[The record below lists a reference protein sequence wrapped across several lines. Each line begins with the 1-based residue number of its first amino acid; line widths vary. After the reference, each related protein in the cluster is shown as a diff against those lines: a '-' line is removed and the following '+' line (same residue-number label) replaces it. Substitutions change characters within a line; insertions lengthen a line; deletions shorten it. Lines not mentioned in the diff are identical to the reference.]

1 MLTELGIRDL
11 AIIDRLDLTFAP
23 GFNVLTGETGAGK
36 SIIIDAV
43 NLLLGDRASADVV
56 RAGAERTVVEGE
68 FQLSAPLAACLAP
81 ILAEHGLEGDHPE
94 LLVLAREVRANG
106 RSVARVNGRG
116 VTTALLG
123 EIGGLLVDVHGQGEH
138 LSLLRERE
146 HVGLLDRYAGLNG
159 QAAQVTDLAR
169 RVRGVRREL
178 ESLRQD
184 ERARARRIDLL
195 AYQAEEIRAAS
206 LAPGEV
212 EELEAERRR
221 LANAEQ
227 LAELSHEALMM
238 LSGGDTLGEE
248 TGQAEMGALDALGT
262 AEQALSRLARVDPGA
277 TSLVEQLGE
286 AAALLD
292 DLARELAR
300 YRDGIEF
307 NPHRLAEVEERV
319 HLIHGLQR
327 KYGETIADVLAYG
340 ERAAAEL
347 DTISHAEERIAAL
360 ETEETRLLGEVGRLG
375 AALSAARR
383 AAGTRM
389 ARAIEGELADL
400 QMAQARFAV
409 QIAWAAD
416 PAGAAVDSDAAAQ
429 AGETPGRYAF
439 ENHGL
444 DTVAFLVSAN
454 PGEPLKPLAKVASGG
469 ETSRLMLALK
479 TVLGRADE
487 TPTLI
492 FDEIDQGIGGRVG
505 GTVGRKLWGLTREQR
520 SEGAEEP
527 GSRGAGEPRSR
538 GAEEPRSRG
547 AEEPSAI
554 SHQPSAIGHQVLC
567 ITHLPQLAAYGDA
580 HFHVTKR
587 IAGERTVTEVRILAG
602 DGRVTELASMMGADS
617 EAGRTSVTE
626 MMADVGDVKTRI

>member
-1 MLTELGIRDL
+1 MPMLTELRIRDL

-56 RAGAERTVVEGE
+56 RAGAERTEVEGV
-68 FQLSAPLAACLAP
+68 FQLSRCSERPPGAVLT
-81 ILAEHGLEGDHPE
+81 EHGLEGDHPD

-159 QAAQVTDLAR
+159 EVAQVADLAR

-178 ESLRQD
+178 EGLRQD
-184 ERARARRIDLL
+184 ERERARRIDLL
-195 AYQAEEIRAAS
+195 AYQVEEIRAAN
-206 LAPGEV
+206 LAPDEA
-212 EELEAERRR
+212 EALEAERRR

-227 LAELSHEALMM
+227 LAELSNEALVR
-238 LSGGDTLGEE
+238 LSGGDMLGEE
-248 TGQAEMGALDALGT
+248 AGQGALGALDALGT
-262 AEQALSRLARVDPGA
+262 AEQALSRLARLDPGA
-277 TSLVEQLGE
+277 ASLVEQLGE

-292 DLARELAR
+292 DLARELAH

-327 KYGETIADVLAYG
+327 KYGDTIADVLAYG

-347 DTISHAEERIAAL
+347 ETISHAEERIAGL
-360 ETEETRLLGEVGRLG
+360 EAEEAELLAELGRLG

-383 AAGTRM
+383 AAGERM
-389 ARAIEGELADL
+389 ARAIEAELADL
-400 QMAQARFAV
+400 QMAKARFAAS
-409 QIAWAAD
+409 ISWTPD
-416 PAGAAVDSDAAAQ
+416 PSGAVVGADAAAV
-429 AGETPGRYAF
+429 AGQTPGRF
-439 ENHGL
+439 SFDSHGL
-444 DTVAFLVSAN
+444 DAVAFLVSAN

-505 GTVGRKLWGLTREQR
+505 GTVGRKLWGLTRGQGTEDRATGGTRR
-520 SEGAEEP
+520 SGIQLPASSLRPP
-527 GSRGAGEPRSR
+527 GPLHHPPAAVGGVWRRALSRGEAHRRRAHGDR
-538 GAEEPRSRG
+538 GA
-547 AEEPSAI
+547 
-554 SHQPSAIGHQVLC
+554 
-567 ITHLPQLAAYGDA
+567 
-580 HFHVTKR
+580 
-587 IAGERTVTEVRILAG
+587 LAG
-602 DGRVTELASMMGADS
+602 R
-617 EAGRTSVTE
+617 
-626 MMADVGDVKTRI
+626 

>member
-1 MLTELGIRDL
+1 MLTELSIRDL

-56 RAGAERTVVEGE
+56 RAGAERTEVEGV
-68 FQLSAPLAACLAP
+68 FQLSAPLTARLAP
-81 ILAEHGLEGDHPE
+81 LLTEHGLEGDHPD

-106 RSVARVNGRG
+106 RSVARINGRG

-159 QAAQVTDLAR
+159 EAAQVADLAR

-178 ESLRQD
+178 ETLRQD
-184 ERARARRIDLL
+184 ERERARRIDLL
-195 AYQAEEIRAAS
+195 AYQVEEIRAAN
-206 LAPGEV
+206 LAPDEA
-212 EELEAERRR
+212 EALEAERRR

-227 LAELSHEALMM
+227 LAELSNEALVR
-238 LSGGDTLGEE
+238 LSGGDMLGEE
-248 TGQAEMGALDALGT
+248 AGQGAQGALDALGT
-262 AEQALSRLARVDPGA
+262 AEQALSRLARLDPGA
-277 TSLVEQLGE
+277 ASLVEQMGE
-286 AAALLD
+286 IAALLD

-300 YRDGIEF
+300 YRDDVEF

-327 KYGETIADVLAYG
+327 KYGDTLAEVLAYG

-347 DTISHAEERIAAL
+347 EAISHAEERIAGLEAE
-360 ETEETRLLGEVGRLG
+360 ETELLAELGKLG

-383 AAGTRM
+383 AAGERM
-389 ARAIEGELADL
+389 ARAIEAELADL
-400 QMAQARFAV
+400 QMAKARFAASISWT
-409 QIAWAAD
+409 QD
-416 PAGAAVDSDAAAQ
+416 PSGAVVDANAAAAAGQ
-429 AGETPGRYAF
+429 APGRF
-439 ENHGL
+439 SFDSHGL
-444 DTVAFLVSAN
+444 DAVAFLVSAN

-505 GTVGRKLWGLTREQR
+505 GTVGRKLWGLTCD
-520 SEGAEEP
+520 EGRRTNDEN
-527 GSRGAGEPRSR
+527 
-538 GAEEPRSRG
+538 
-547 AEEPSAI
+547 PSSSI
-554 SHQPSAIGHQVLC
+554 LRPSSHQVLC

-580 HFHVTKR
+580 HYHVAKH
-587 IAGERTVTEVRILAG
+587 IAGERTVTEVRSLTG
-602 DGRVTELASMMGADS
+602 DDRVTELAQMMGADS
-617 EAGRTSVTE
+617 AAGRTSVTE
-626 MMADVGDVKTRI
+626 MMAEVLDVKQRR

>member
-1 MLTELGIRDL
+1 MIAPRLTSC
-11 AIIDRLDLTFAP
+11 AP
-23 GFNVLTGETGAGK
+23 A
-36 SIIIDAV
+36 
-43 NLLLGDRASADVV
+43 
-56 RAGAERTVVEGE
+56 AERTEVEGA
-68 FQLSAPLAACLAP
+68 FQLSAPLVARLAP
-81 ILAEHGLEGDHPE
+81 LLAEHGLEGDHPA

-159 QAAQVTDLAR
+159 EVVQVADLVR

-178 ESLRQD
+178 ASLRQD
-184 ERARARRIDLL
+184 ERERARRIDLL
-195 AYQAEEIRAAS
+195 AYQVEEIRAAN
-206 LAPGEV
+206 LAPDEAA
-212 EELEAERRR
+212 ELEAERRR

-227 LAELSHEALMM
+227 LAELSNEALMM
-238 LSGGDTLGEE
+238 LSGGDMRGEE
-248 TGQAEMGALDALGT
+248 TGQGELGALDALGT

-277 TSLVEQLGE
+277 ASLVEQLGE

-327 KYGETIADVLAYG
+327 KYGDTIADVLAYG

-347 DTISHAEERIAAL
+347 ESISHAEERIAAL
-360 ETEETRLLGEVGRLG
+360 EAEETRLLGEVGRLG

-383 AAGTRM
+383 TAGTRM
-389 ARAIEGELADL
+389 ARAIEAELADL

-409 QIAWAAD
+409 QIAWAVD
-416 PAGAAVDSDAAAQ
+416 PAGAAVDADAAAQ
-429 AGETPGRYAF
+429 VGETSGRYTF
-439 ENHGL
+439 ESHGL
-444 DTVAFLVSAN
+444 DTVVFLVSAN

-505 GTVGRKLWGLTREQR
+505 GTVGRKLWGLTR
-520 SEGAEEP
+520 
-527 GSRGAGEPRSR
+527 SR
-538 GAEEPRSRG
+538 GAEEQRG
-547 AEEPSAI
+547 AGAGGTSTFNL
-554 SHQPSAIGHQVLC
+554 QPSTFDHQVLC

-580 HFHVTKR
+580 HFHVAKR
-587 IAGERTVTEVRILAG
+587 VTGERTVTEVRTLTG
-602 DGRVTELASMMGADS
+602 DDRVVELAQMMGADS
-617 EAGRTSVTE
+617 VAGRTSVAE
-626 MMADVGDVKTRI
+626 MMAEVGDVKSKL